1 MEKHEGIKDI
11 SNEIT
16 EHTRPTLQEYF
27 NMFIHIK
34 YAEGRGPRTIQQYQE
49 NWRSF
54 LEYLTEKNKS
64 HTYFEGIHVQILN
77 K

>member
-34 YAEGRGPRTIQQYQE
+34 HVEEIGRA
-49 NWRSF
+49 
-54 LEYLTEKNKS
+54 
-64 HTYFEGIHVQILN
+64 HV
-77 K
+77 

>member
-1 MEKHEGIKDI
+1 MEKHEGIKYI

-16 EHTRPTLQEYF
+16 ENTRPTLQEYF

-49 NWRSF
+49 NWRYF

-64 HTYFEGIHVQILN
+64 HTYFAVIHVQILN